1 MATIK
6 TAIEID
12 VNTSAS
18 TQQSVKSFK
27 QQLKELKIEAQNAV
41 IQFGEFSPE
50 ALKAQQAV
58 ANLDDKMQDFND
70 RVKALNPDKFSKVL
84 TVTSGITQGFQAA
97 QGAMALFGNES
108 EDLQKQLVKV
118 QGAMALAQGL
128 EGLGKVQQQFGALAS
143 TIGSN
148 VVKAFST
155 LRGAIISTGIGALVV
170 GLGLLIAYWDDIKEA
185 LSGVSKEQTKVNNAM
200 RDAVASEQGQ
210 IAKIQAYAK
219 LVNDNNLSLKERQT
233 ALKELNKLGVE
244 TGQIDLNNSKNL
256 KTLNDDIATNIKLIE
271 LRAKAQAL
279 EKIIGEEKEKQF
291 KTQNITYEEAFNV
304 IERLDNAIGNVNKE
318 QELSTFKQKQL
329 AESQKLVN
337 VASDEYSQVLKE
349 LNSLSTK
356 KVDIEKD
363 LNKVTV
369 DNSAKIK
376 AQKDYLDL
384 QYKQLYDYLEKE
396 KLLKQSARQQE
407 LAVLKKQYD
416 EEIQNEN
423 STYASRKVSAY
434 KYKLAVDDVNKKY
447 DKIEKD
453 AADKKREDEVK
464 AGFDNVKAQYE
475 HNKWLREKEKA
486 DKIQATQDA
495 YAMAE
500 NSFNALSA
508 LNDAFASKTE
518 EGQKQ
523 AFEIDK
529 ALKYASTVLSTIEGT
544 QNAFTTA
551 NKSPLTTIFPAYPF
565 IQAAAA
571 AAFGIAQLKKISDT
585 QYQSKTTPS
594 SSGMGASGYVAPPT
608 LRASTISNADNLTQN
623 RKVFVTE
630 GDITKTIKRVSA
642 NQQVSV
648 VE

>member
-84 TVTSGITQGFQAA
+84 TVTQGITQGFQAA
-97 QGAMALFGNES
+97 QGALALFGADT

-128 EGLGKVQQQFGALAS
+128 EGLGKIQQQFTAIIGTVTGPVIAAFNTLRASIGSALAFTGVGALLIGLTVVINKILDYRKQLQETAEKQAEIDKHLQ
-143 TIGSN
+143 TIQDESLKIQNQELETVGKLVLITEKEN
-148 VVKAFST
+148 VSKQDKIKA
-155 LRGAIISTGIGALVV
+155 
-170 GLGLLIAYWDDIKEA
+170 IKEIQNTYPDY
-185 LSGVSKEQTKVNNAM
+185 LKNQNLDKVTTQ
-200 RDAVASEQGQ
+200 D
-210 IAKIQAYAK
+210 I
-219 LVNDNNLSLKERQT
+219 
-233 ALKELNKLGVE
+233 
-244 TGQIDLNNSKNL
+244 
-256 KTLNDDIATNIKLIE
+256 DIANKKLIE
-271 LRAKAQAL
+271 TIVQRAKAQAALNELNKIFQKQIEL
-279 EKIIGEEKEKQF
+279 ETKLNKEDANSLKERFDLANKGLSPNEIAKQTNSLNNLRNVQNQKIQSDLQDLKIQEKRIKNYIDENKLTDHLTSNLKSNNETAATSVKAKTKDVKEEVLGTASILSKGLDLKDPFQE
-291 KTQNITYEEAFNV
+291 
-304 IERLDNAIGNVNKE
+304 IELNLDNLQHHHASTMEILKAGWLAYGDTAITTV
-318 QELSTFKQKQL
+318 T
-329 AESQKLVN
+329 
-337 VASDEYSQVLKE
+337 D
-349 LNSLSTK
+349 SLSA
-356 KVDIEKD
+356 I
-363 LNKVTV
+363 
-369 DNSAKIK
+369 
-376 AQKDYLDL
+376 
-384 QYKQLYDYLEKE
+384 
-396 KLLKQSARQQE
+396 
-407 LAVLKKQYD
+407 
-416 EEIQNEN
+416 
-423 STYASRKVSAY
+423 
-434 KYKLAVDDVNKKY
+434 
-447 DKIEKD
+447 
-453 AADKKREDEVK
+453 
-464 AGFDNVKAQYE
+464 
-475 HNKWLREKEKA
+475 
-486 DKIQATQDA
+486 
-495 YAMAE
+495 
-500 NSFNALSA
+500 SA
-508 LNDAFASKTE
+508 LNEAFAGKSE
-518 EGQKQ
+518 EEQKK
-523 AFEIDK
+523 AFELDK
-529 ALKYASTVLSTIEGT
+529 ALKYASTVLSTIQGV

-551 NKSPLTTIFPAYPF
+551 EDSPFAKVFPAYPF

-630 GDITKTIKRVSA
+630 GDITKTIRRVSA